1 MSVTSCINI
10 LIRNKVSLPKS
21 IIDGSIFGLGLICLV
36 GREFM
41 CDCSVF
47 LSGANVVYVIER
59 MQKTF
64 ICNYLPLKLNFLA
77 RRLWKLVL
85 CFMLFSDY
93 YFQSLIPAHA
103 SLCRL
108 QPSYFHGLDDTRA
121 YSSKR
126 GTFVN
131 NRPVTSAIKQ
141 KEILIIID

>member
-10 LIRNKVSLPKS
+10 FIRNKVSLPKS
-21 IIDGSIFGLGLICLV
+21 ITDGSIFGLGPICLV
-36 GREFM
+36 GRVFM

-47 LSGANVVYVIER
+47 LSGTNVVYVIER

-77 RRLWKLVL
+77 RLLWKLVL

-93 YFQSLIPAHA
+93 CFQSLIFQRA

-121 YSSKR
+121 DSSKR
-126 GTFVN
+126 RTFVN
-131 NRPVTSAIKQ
+131 NRPIISAIKQ
-141 KEILIIID
+141 KEVPIIID